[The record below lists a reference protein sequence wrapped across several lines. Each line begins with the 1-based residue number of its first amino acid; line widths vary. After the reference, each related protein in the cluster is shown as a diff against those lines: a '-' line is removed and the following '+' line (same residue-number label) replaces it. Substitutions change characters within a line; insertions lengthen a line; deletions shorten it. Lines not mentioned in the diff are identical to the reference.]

1 MYIYYVHESHHM
13 ATSIAESRQQLSS
26 LIDAA
31 QQTPQ
36 IITKRAKPVAVL
48 VSADYF
54 ARNSMDKAPAARN
67 FYQQLMALREAF
79 PPEDDEGL
87 PGTGDRPAAWSRS
100 NPFADAD

>member
-1 MYIYYVHESHHM
+1 MT
-13 ATSIAESRQQLSS
+13 TSIAESRQQLST

-31 QQTPQ
+31 QQAPQ

-54 ARNSMDKAPAARN
+54 ARNSMNKVPEANN

-79 PPEDDEGL
+79 PPQDNEGL
-87 PGTGDRPAAWSRS
+87 PGIGERQAAWSRT
-100 NPFADAD
+100 NPFTVAD